1 MDRSAWPLSPR
12 LAALADVIESGS
24 RVADVGSDHGLLALW
39 LAASGRAS
47 YCLATEE
54 TEALLRRVRRPPA
67 DAPWARRIAFRS
79 GDGLAAVLPGDRID
93 TVVLA
98 GLGGSKIV
106 RLVTAAGP
114 FGSLPSRLVLQ
125 PRSEADRTRRWL
137 SENGWRLISERI
149 TLLRSRFHLTLAAE
163 RGDDADLYRDSTLSR
178 EDLLVAGPLL
188 ARRPAPD
195 VAAYWRMECLRF
207 ATILAHADAGPSV
220 ARARAGLARA
230 ERVVAAI
237 SRRAG

>member
-1 MDRSAWPLSPR
+1 MDGNVRGLSPR
-12 LAALADVIESGS
+12 LAALAEAIAPGS
-24 RVADVGSDHGLLALW
+24 RVADVGSDHGLLSLW

-67 DAPWARRIAFRS
+67 DAPWAHRIAFRS

-93 TVVLA
+93 TIVLA
-98 GLGGSKIV
+98 GLGGSTIV
-106 RLVTAAGP
+106 RLLTAAGP

-125 PRSEADRTRRWL
+125 PRSEVERTRRWL
-137 SENGWRLISERI
+137 SENGWRLVSERI
-149 TLLRSRFHLTLAAE
+149 TLLRSRFHVTLAAE
-163 RGDDADLYRDSTLSR
+163 RGPDSDLYRDATLGR
-178 EDLLVAGPLL
+178 EDLLAAGPLL
-188 ARRPAPD
+188 ARRPTTD
-195 VAAYWRMECLRF
+195 VLAYWRMQRLRF
-207 ATILAHADAGPSV
+207 ASIVAHADAGPSV

-230 ERVVAAI
+230 ERLVAAI

>member
-1 MDRSAWPLSPR
+1 MDHGVPPLSPR
-12 LAALADVIESGS
+12 LQALAEAIAPGS
-24 RVADVGSDHGLLALW
+24 RVADVGSDHGLLSLW

-67 DAPWARRIAFRS
+67 DAPWAHRIAFRS

-93 TVVLA
+93 TIVLA
-98 GLGGSKIV
+98 GLGGRTIV
-106 RLVTAAGP
+106 GVLGAAGA
-114 FGSLPSRLVLQ
+114 FGSLSSRLVLQ
-125 PRSEADRTRRWL
+125 PRSEHLAVRAWL
-137 SENGWRLISERI
+137 SENGWRLISERV

-163 RGDDADLYRDSTLSR
+163 RGPDSDLYRDAALSR
-178 EDLLVAGPLL
+178 EDLLAAGPLL
-188 ARRPAPD
+188 ARRPTPD
-195 VAAYWRMECLRF
+195 VLAYWRMERRRL
-207 ATILAHADAGPSV
+207 ASILAEADGGPSV